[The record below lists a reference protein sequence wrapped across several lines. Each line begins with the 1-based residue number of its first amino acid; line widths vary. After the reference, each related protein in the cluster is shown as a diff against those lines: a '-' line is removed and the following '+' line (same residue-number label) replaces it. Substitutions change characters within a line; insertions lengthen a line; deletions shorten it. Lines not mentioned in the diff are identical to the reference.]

1 MKDGAVTLV
10 ILITNTKKRQKL
22 KKGAY
27 LGVRG
32 DSTVYVWRGGS

>member
-1 MKDGAVTLV
+1 MKKGTINSVG
-10 ILITNTKKRQKL
+10 LITNTKETKKL

-32 DSTVYVWRGGS
+32 DSTICVWRGGS